1 MTPAERDSPAS
12 RTAGRRGIP
21 ALPAHLAATYG
32 IEVAQIAQLD
42 LGVYRVDRADGAGW
56 VARVFPRS
64 RPRRHADGDADVLRT
79 LATLDYPAERLA
91 ADEPVSMLEDQAVLV
106 TEYVTPVAREQ
117 RRDAIV
123 AAGGLRALGWLL
135 GRLHSLDGADT
146 GALARPGGAW
156 HHLADGDPAAEAAAL
171 RALVADAAKSVS
183 PRRRQQYDAV
193 RAAVDD
199 LDTGEGLP
207 IAFSH
212 PDFVMVNVVVP
223 GDGTMVLVDWSGA
236 GRGARAYALAFLLW
250 SVGFGGDL
258 ARVDRAVDGYRRRV
272 QPEPEELA
280 RLDTLVA
287 ARPVVFEAWTSAT
300 GRKPLADAARGIPQI
315 RESAAAIAQRARTAF
330 AAPPP
335 QPRRR

>member
-1 MTPAERDSPAS
+1 VTPAENDSPAL
-12 RTAGRRGIP
+12 RTASRRGIP
-21 ALPAHLAATYG
+21 ALPAHLSATYG

-42 LGVYRVDRADGAGW
+42 LGVYRVDRADGPGW
-56 VARVFPRS
+56 VARVFPLS
-64 RPRRHADGDADVLRT
+64 RPRRYADGDADVLRT

-91 ADEPVSMLEDQAVLV
+91 ADEPVSVLEDQAVLI
-106 TEYVTPVAREQ
+106 TEYMTQVPRAQ

-135 GRLHSLDGADT
+135 GRLHSMDGADT
-146 GALARPGGAW
+146 GALGRPGGAW
-156 HHLADGDPAAEAAAL
+156 HHLADGDPPAEAAAL
-171 RALVADAAKSVS
+171 GALVEGAASVS
-183 PRRRQQYDAV
+183 PRDRRHYDAV

-212 PDFVMVNVVVP
+212 SDFVMANVVVP
-223 GDGTMVLVDWSGA
+223 GDGTMVLVDWAGA

-258 ARVDRAVDGYRRRV
+258 ARVDRVVAGYRRHLT
-272 QPEPEELA
+272 PEAEELA

-287 ARPVVFEAWTSAT
+287 ARPVVFEVWTSAT

-315 RESAAAIAQRARTAF
+315 RQSAAAIAQRARAAF

>member
-1 MTPAERDSPAS
+1 VTPAEKDGPAL
-12 RTAGRRGIP
+12 RTASRRGIP
-21 ALPAHLAATYG
+21 ALPAHLSATYG

-42 LGVYRVDRADGAGW
+42 LGVYHVDRADGPGW
-56 VARVFPRS
+56 VARMFPLS

-91 ADEPVSMLEDQAVLV
+91 ADEPVSVLEDQAVLV
-106 TEYVTPVAREQ
+106 TEYMTQVPRQE

-156 HHLADGDPAAEAAAL
+156 HHLADGDPPAEAAAL
-171 RALVADAAKSVS
+171 RALVEGAASSVS
-183 PRRRQQYDAV
+183 PGGRRQYDAV

-207 IAFSH
+207 VAFSH
-212 PDFVMVNVVVP
+212 PDFVMANVVVP
-223 GDGTMVLVDWSGA
+223 GDGKMVLVDWAGA
-236 GRGARAYALAFLLW
+236 GRGARTYALAFLLW

-258 ARVDRAVDGYRRRV
+258 ARVDRVVDGYRRHLT
-272 QPEPEELA
+272 PEAEELA

-300 GRKPLADAARGIPQI
+300 G
-315 RESAAAIAQRARTAF
+315 
-330 AAPPP
+330 P